1 MEKHN
6 IKFKE
11 TSREDELEFYSN
23 IFLSEKRIEFK
34 KIEEAKNFPLI
45 QQIFYLPFVKKV
57 VLNKH
62 SVYVEKLNILEW
74 KDVQDELSKQLE
86 DFLNDGGLVSQIELT
101 KTSPVTVY
109 AESTPNPNAMK
120 FVVNK
125 KLFNDVYE
133 FKKVE
138 ETKDAPLA
146 KSLFTFPFIQEIFF
160 DFNFISIIQKAN
172 SNWDENVMDV
182 REFIRSFIQDDNVVI
197 YEENFVKK
205 SDPKIIENLD
215 DVSKKIIE
223 IIEEHVK
230 PAVASDGGN
239 IVFESYDK
247 KSKKVNVIL
256 QGACSGCP
264 SSTITLKSGIENM
277 LKEMLPDMISSVNA
291 INGWYYL
298 LREKFLR

>member
-23 IFLSEKRIEFK
+23 IFLSEKRIEFE

-160 DFNFISIIQKAN
+160 DFNFISIIQRAN

-291 INGWYYL
+291 ING
-298 LREKFLR
+298 

>member
-1 MEKHN
+1 MEKHI

-23 IFLSEKRIEFK
+23 IFLSEKRIEFEK
-34 KIEEAKNFPLI
+34 VEEAKNYPLI

-62 SVYVEKLNILEW
+62 SVYVEKLNILQW

-146 KSLFTFPFIQEIFF
+146 KSLFTFPFIKEIFF
-160 DFNFISIIQKAN
+160 DFNFISIIQRAN

-182 REFIRSFIQDDNVVI
+182 REFIRGDNVII

-239 IVFESYDK
+239 IVFKSYDK
-247 KSKKVNVIL
+247 ESKKVNVIL

-291 INGWYYL
+291 ING
-298 LREKFLR
+298 

>member
-11 TSREDELEFYSN
+11 TSRQDELEFYSN
-23 IFLSEKRIEFK
+23 VFLSEKRIEFE

-291 INGWYYL
+291 ING
-298 LREKFLR
+298 

>member
-239 IVFESYDK
+239 IVFESYDNE
-247 KSKKVNVIL
+247 SKKVNVIL

-277 LKEMLPDMISSVNA
+277 LKEMLPGMISSVNA
-291 INGWYYL
+291 ING
-298 LREKFLR
+298 